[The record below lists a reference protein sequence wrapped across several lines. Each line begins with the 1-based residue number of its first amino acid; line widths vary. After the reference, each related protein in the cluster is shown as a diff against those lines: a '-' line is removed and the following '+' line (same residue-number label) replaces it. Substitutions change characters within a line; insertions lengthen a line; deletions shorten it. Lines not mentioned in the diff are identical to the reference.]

1 MAPCQRIAIVICS
14 TRPGRISPVVSQ
26 FVWDQIAQQ
35 RMVQDNAVQVE
46 LLDIASQHLP
56 LYDEPVVP
64 SRCPANDPTPHYTHA
79 HTRAWSARVRQFD
92 AFIFVTPQYNWSVP
106 AALKNALDYLF
117 HEWSGK
123 PAGIVSYGHRGGGK
137 AADHLRQI
145 LAGLRMGPVA
155 EPAVALKLLKSAAP
169 DDKVDDSTINLWLEA
184 GEAHHIQAM
193 FEQLLHPLPSTPGGG
208 HRA

>member
-1 MAPCQRIAIVICS
+1 MAPCPRIAIVICS
-14 TRPGRISPVVSQ
+14 TRPNRVNPVVSQ

-35 RMVQDNAVQVE
+35 RVIQDKSVQVE
-46 LLDIASQHLP
+46 LLDVASQHLP

-64 SRCPANDPTPHYTHA
+64 SRWPADDPTPHYTHT
-79 HTRAWSARVRQFD
+79 HTRTWSARVRQFD

-123 PAGIVSYGHRGGGK
+123 PAGIVSYGHRGGVK
-137 AADHLRQI
+137 AAAHLRQI

-155 EPAVALKLLKSAAP
+155 KPEVALKLLKGTP
-169 DDKVDDSTINLWLEA
+169 DDKLDDSTINMWLEA
-184 GEAHHIQAM
+184 GEADHIQAM
-193 FEQLLHPLPSTPGGG
+193 FEQLLQPLSSPSG
-208 HRA
+208 HGA

>member
-14 TRPGRISPVVSQ
+14 TRPGRINPVVSQ

-35 RMVQDNAVQVE
+35 RVVQDNAVQVE
-46 LLDIASQHLP
+46 LLDVASQHLP

-64 SRCPANDPTPHYTHA
+64 SRCPADDPTAHYAHA

-145 LAGLRMGPVA
+145 LAGLRMGPVV
-155 EPAVALKLLKSAAP
+155 EPAVALKLLKGAP

-184 GEAHHIQAM
+184 GEAHHIQAV
-193 FEQLLHPLPSTPGGG
+193 FEQLLHLLPSTPGGG